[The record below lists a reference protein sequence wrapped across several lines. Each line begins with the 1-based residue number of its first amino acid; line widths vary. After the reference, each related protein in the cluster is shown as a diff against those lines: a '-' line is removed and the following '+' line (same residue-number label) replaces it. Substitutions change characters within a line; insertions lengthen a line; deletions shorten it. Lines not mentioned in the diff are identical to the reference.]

1 MPDLNKVFLMGRLTK
16 DPELRYT
23 AGGAAWPTCG
33 SPSTGFTRWQSGE
46 KKEEVCYVTVVVWRK
61 TPRPWASFSTRAI
74 PFRGGLPAERSWET
88 EDKQKRSVMEV
99 VADRIQFLNRGK
111 GGSGESAPTR
121 KTRERPRADPL
132 LPRVAVRKTSPFNL
146 IAGRMALTNPIHR
159 YKEKEN
165 GREKRKSPP
174 PS

>member
-23 AGGAAWPTCG
+23 AGGAAVANLRVAINRVY
-33 SPSTGFTRWQSGE
+33 SLQSGE

-61 TPRPWASFSTRAI
+61 T
-74 PFRGGLPAERSWET
+74 AEAVGEYLKKGDPLFVEGYLQSRSWET

-111 GGSGESAPTR
+111 GGSGDSGAAP
-121 KTRERPRADPL
+121 EEEGAPQGGAPAASSGSEEDI
-132 LPRVAVRKTSPFNL
+132 PF
-146 IAGRMALTNPIHR
+146 
-159 YKEKEN
+159 
-165 GREKRKSPP
+165 
-174 PS
+174 